1 MKEVKCEGGKGGPQR
16 HGVPMAT
23 ARAVSQFDT
32 AGIDAAAAAAAAG
45 GGPAAAPLPRLHERS
60 HAVPVPVPGDCRRS
74 VPSALL
80 RIPPKL

>member
-1 MKEVKCEGGKGGPQR
+1 MKEVKCGGGKGGPQR

-23 ARAVSQFDT
+23 ARARAVSQFDT
-32 AGIDAAAAAAAAG
+32 AGIDAAAAAAG

-80 RIPPKL
+80 RIPPEL